1 MLLVL
6 LHLVVVV
13 VLGVEE
19 SVVEAVDVVILQV
32 VGLVVVVDIQL
43 VGDKCGVKAF
53 CIFLIYV
60 TLIF

>member
-1 MLLVL
+1 M
-6 LHLVVVV
+6 
-13 VLGVEE
+13 VEE
-19 SVVEAVDVVILQV
+19 EGVVEVVDVVILQV
-32 VGLVVVVDIQL
+32 VGLVGVVVDIPL